1 MRSVKSN
8 PVYSI
13 YSSLLFSAVL
23 AACGGG
29 GGGTDSTAGS
39 SAGSGSGGG
48 AAVTVPGIPQALT
61 ASAGNG
67 QAVLNFSA
75 PASDGGSPVLRYT
88 AVCSSNGSSVQAQ
101 SAASPLT
108 VTGLSNGTLYQ
119 CAVSAVNAAGS
130 GPSAMV
136 AVTPQ
141 STGQT
146 SGFQGSLLLGAPS
159 ADGVTVSVYSGT
171 QNGSVAIRYGRVAGT
186 FEAQTAFST
195 LQAGS
200 PVKIRLSGLQ
210 ADQTYYYRLQ
220 YQAGNSSTVIAG
232 NEYSFH
238 TARPSGQTFSFTVQA
253 DSHLDENSDLNQ
265 YQRTLMNV
273 LADKPDFH
281 IDLGD
286 TFMTEKYAAPLTA
299 VVQSAQDQA
308 TVRARYAYE
317 RGNFG
322 LISHSVPLFLANG
335 NHEGEAGWLNNGT
348 ASALPVWATL
358 ARQEFFANP
367 APDSW
372 FTGDPV
378 AEAYVG
384 LRQSWYAWQWGDALF
399 IVLDPYWN
407 SMTQASRDG
416 WNLTLGDRQY
426 QWLSSVLSASKARFK
441 FIFLHNLVG
450 GLDGQMRGG
459 AEAAPFYEWGGK
471 NADGTDGFAAR
482 RPGWAMPVHALL
494 VKNKV
499 TAVFHGH
506 DHLYAKQTLDGIVYQ
521 EVPQPSAVNTSSGA
535 SLAATYHYNSGTILS
550 SAGHLRVTV
559 SPSGVKAEYVR
570 AWLPAAENAT
580 RKNAQIDDSWTV
592 AAP

>member
-1 MRSVKSN
+1 MQTGKI
-8 PVYSI
+8 PAFAG
-13 YSSLLFSAVL
+13 SLILTALLS
-23 AACGGG
+23 ACGGG
-29 GGGTDSTAGS
+29 GGGAD
-39 SAGSGSGGG
+39 SAGSTSGGSGNGNNAGG
-48 AAVTVPGIPQALT
+48 NATLPGVPQSLVATPGNAQAT
-61 ASAGNG
+61 
-67 QAVLNFSA
+67 LNFSA
-75 PASDGGSPVLRYT
+75 PASDGGSPVLRY
-88 AVCSSNGSSVQAQ
+88 AVSCSGGGTSVQNTANT
-101 SAASPLT
+101 PPVV
-108 VTGLSNGTLYQ
+108 VTGLSNGTAYQ
-119 CAVSAVNAAGS
+119 CTVSAVNAVGS
-130 GPSAMV
+130 GPAASV
-136 AVTPQ
+136 SVTPQ
-141 STGQT
+141 AAV
-146 SGFQGSLLLGAPS
+146 SGTAFQGSLLLGAPS
-159 ADGVTVSVYSGT
+159 SDGLIISVLSAS
-171 QNGSVAIRYGRVAGT
+171 QNGSVAISYGRNAGIY
-186 FEAQTAFST
+186 EGQTVFST
-195 LQAGS
+195 LQAGT
-200 PVKIRLSGLQ
+200 PARIRLSGLQ
-210 ADQTYYYRLQ
+210 ADQAYYYRLQ
-220 YQAGNSSTVIAG
+220 YQAAGSTQTVAG
-232 NEYSFH
+232 NEYSFR
-238 TARPSGQTFSFTVQA
+238 TARSSGQTFSFTIQA

-286 TFMTEKYAAPLTA
+286 TFMTEKHTAPFTA
-299 VVQSAQDQA
+299 VVQSAPDQA

-348 ASALPVWATL
+348 AASLPVWATL

-372 FTGDPV
+372 FSGDPV
-378 AEAYVG
+378 AEAFVG
-384 LRQSWYAWQWGDALF
+384 LRQSWYAWQWGDAQF

-426 QWLSSVLSASKARFK
+426 QWLTAVLAASKAKFK

-459 AEAAPFYEWGGK
+459 IEAAPFYEWGGK

-506 DHLYAKQTLDGIVYQ
+506 DHLYAKQILDGIVYQ
-521 EVPQPSAVNTSSGA
+521 EVPQPSAVNTGSGA
-535 SLAATYHYNSGTILS
+535 SLASTYHYNSGTILS
-550 SAGHLRVTV
+550 SAGHIRVTV
-559 SPSGVKAEYVR
+559 TPTGVKAEYVR
-570 AWLPAAENAT
+570 AWLPAAENAS